1 MNKDLLFQ
9 LYAIHSPSGNEKR
22 MRKFL
27 KKYIWANCGEVKI
40 EQDEHGNLLCTKGE
54 SDTYPCLA
62 SHIDQVQ
69 DHHSKDFKVFEYNGD
84 VFAWSAKSHEQQGLG
99 ADDKNGIFICL
110 ELLKKFDVMKVAF
123 FVGEEVGCKG
133 SRAVDLG
140 FFKDCR
146 FIVEPDRRGGDDL
159 ITEMSVGKVCS
170 DDFIAATGYKE
181 FGYALARGTITDVGE
196 LVERGVGISCLNLS
210 CGYYDAHTDNE
221 MTILDELENC
231 LALVSNIVENCTD
244 VYPFKYEPY
253 DYGGYNGRF
262 NYGYGGGYGGYH
274 RGLVCGYQ
282 GTSKKDSSEDIDSFN
297 RSFYDNYY
305 DEDEETYIQSGYY
318 DEDVFTM
325 EEYLKTDI
333 NTSFDLIFD
342 TCMSDFNI
350 EYFYYDKD
358 LQRAILKDVYDTARS
373 NLLEPEHTEP
383 DDNTSENPTDSNEDE
398 TENDGRLINAFKSFF
413 GKKVS

>member
-133 SRAVDLG
+133 SSAVDLG

-146 FIVEPDRRGGDDL
+146 FIVEPDRRGGGDL

-181 FGYALARGTITDVGE
+181 FGYTFARGTITDVGE

-231 LALVSNIVENCTD
+231 LALVNNIVENCTD

-253 DYGGYNGRF
+253 DYGRF
-262 NYGYGGGYGGYH
+262 NYGGYRGGCGSYQ
-274 RGLVCGYQ
+274 RGLLYGYQ
-282 GTSKKDSSEDIDSFN
+282 GTSKKDSSKDIESFN
-297 RSFYDNYY
+297 RSFYDDY
-305 DEDEETYIQSGYY
+305 DDDNEDTYVQSGYY
-318 DEDVFTM
+318 DQDVFTM
-325 EEYLKTDI
+325 EEYLRTDI
-333 NTSFDLIFD
+333 NTSFDLIFE
-342 TCMSDFNI
+342 TCLSDFNV
-350 EYFYYDKD
+350 EYFYMDID
-358 LQRAILKDVYDTARS
+358 IQRDILKDVYDAARD
-373 NLLEPEHTEP
+373 NLLESGEYEEP
-383 DDNTSENPTDSNEDE
+383 DDDTSENPTDSNEDK
-398 TENDGRLINAFKSFF
+398 TENCGGLINIIKSLL
-413 GKKVS
+413 

>member
-27 KKYIWANCGEVKI
+27 KKYIWANCGDVKI

-69 DHHSKDFKVFEYNGD
+69 DHHSKDFKIFEYNGD

-159 ITEMSVGKVCS
+159 ITEMCVGKVCS

-181 FGYALARGTITDVGE
+181 FGYTFARGTVTDVGE

-210 CGYYDAHTDNE
+210 CGYYNAHTDE
-221 MTILDELENC
+221 EITVLDELENC
-231 LALVSNIVENCTD
+231 LALVNNIVENCTD
-244 VYPFKYEPY
+244 VYPFKYEPC
-253 DYGGYNGRF
+253 NFGR
-262 NYGYGGGYGGYH
+262 YSGYGNYQRGIGY
-274 RGLVCGYQ
+274 GYQ
-282 GTSKKDSSEDIDSFN
+282 GTSKKNSSEDIDSFN
-297 RSFYDNYY
+297 RSFYDDYY
-305 DEDEETYIQSGYY
+305 DDEETYVQSGYY
-318 DEDVFTM
+318 DQDIFTM

-333 NTSFDLIFD
+333 DTSFDLIFD
-342 TCMSDFNI
+342 TCLSDFNV
-350 EYFYYDKD
+350 EFFYYDKD
-358 LQRAILKDVYDTARS
+358 LQRAILQDVYDTARG
-373 NLLEPEHTEP
+373 NLLEPEKYTEP
-383 DDNTSENPTDSNEDE
+383 DNDTSENLTDSNEDE
-398 TENDGRLINAFKSFF
+398 TEDDGRLKNIFKSFF